1 MREAGRG
8 RTAAVATD
16 PAGAAHPTRATGR
29 NTESEHDSP
38 AAVLSSQV
46 RRRILEHLTIVG
58 ENAPKPT
65 SGSSPRTAS
74 AGRSAAE
81 LAAYLGLHVTTVRFH
96 LDQLVAGGFLV
107 TAFERSTRVGRPR
120 KLYAAPP
127 PLPAESHQ
135 DLSRHFE
142 VLAGLLATSWPT
154 DGRAPATPQEAGR
167 RWATDHADP
176 ATATTESAKTP
187 GRWLAK
193 VGDMV
198 DQLDEWGYT
207 PALST
212 SHGGRTVTIEL
223 HNCPFLALARIRPD
237 VVCGVHHGLIT
248 GALAHVGETDVAID
262 VRPFVGPTRCLV
274 KVTTATEFAPPT
286 TTAPITS
293 LRSSVATD
301 PAEPVRH
308 TDPAEG
314 LHP

>member
-1 MREAGRG
+1 MRDSTE
-8 RTAAVATD
+8 TAASLDSAESAT
-16 PAGAAHPTRATGR
+16 
-29 NTESEHDSP
+29 
-38 AAVLSSQV
+38 AVLSSQV

-58 ENAPKPT
+58 ESAAKPAGG
-65 SGSSPRTAS
+65 SGPRTS
-74 AGRSAAE
+74 TAGRSAAE

-127 PLPAESHQ
+127 PVAAQSRQ

-154 DGRAPATPQEAGR
+154 DGRAPATPHEAGQ
-167 RWATDHADP
+167 RWAMEHADP
-176 ATATTESAKTP
+176 STASTEAAKTP

-223 HNCPFLALARIRPD
+223 HNCPFLALARVRPD

-248 GALAHVGETDVAID
+248 GSLTHVGETDVAID

-274 KVTTATEFAPPT
+274 KVTTATEFAAPT
-286 TTAPITS
+286 LPSPITS
-293 LRSSVATD
+293 TRLPMTTD
-301 PAEPVRH
+301 PAEPARH

-314 LHP
+314 LHR